1 MAANLLALA
10 YPQAGAFNIGTGQET
25 DILTIY
31 LKLQELM
38 GSPLGPVH
46 GPGKPGEQRRSVL
59 DSALARRE
67 LGWQPRVSLADGLA
81 QTVAAFRKMDS
92 HMETMI
98 EVQDL
103 TKYYGPQLAVSRL
116 DFQVAAGE
124 IVGFLGPNGAGKT
137 TTLKILAGFLAPSAG
152 TARINGYDCVTDS
165 LAVRRSLGYVPEN
178 VAIYPDLTVTQFLR
192 FAARAKGVAAKAETG
207 EVDRV
212 MAACGLEEVRGKL
225 VATLSKGFRQR
236 LGLAQALLNQPPL
249 LILDEPTIG
258 LDPSQIVE
266 IRQLI
271 KNLEGAHTVM
281 LSSHILPEVSQ
292 LCHRVI
298 IINRGQI
305 VASDTPENLSR
316 QLGQESRVLMTV
328 AGPTDQVAAALAA
341 VAGVNRVLSQG
352 EGKYLVEAGHGHEL
366 RPQLA
371 RMVVERGWQ
380 LLELKSQE
388 FTLEEVFINLVTEEE
403 S

>member
-1 MAANLLALA
+1 
-10 YPQAGAFNIGTGQET
+10 
-25 DILTIY
+25 
-31 LKLQELM
+31 
-38 GSPLGPVH
+38 
-46 GPGKPGEQRRSVL
+46 
-59 DSALARRE
+59 
-67 LGWQPRVSLADGLA
+67 
-81 QTVAAFRKMDS
+81 
-92 HMETMI
+92 MEMMI

-152 TARINGYDCVTDS
+152 TARINGHDCVTDS

-192 FAARAKGVAAKAETG
+192 FATRAKGVAAKAETG

-212 MAACGLEEVRGKL
+212 VAACGLEEVRGKL
-225 VATLSKGFRQR
+225 VAALSKGFRQR
-236 LGLAQALLNQPPL
+236 LGLAQALINQPPL

-298 IINRGQI
+298 IVDRGQI

-316 QLGQESRVLMTV
+316 QLGQGSRVLMTV
-328 AGPTDQVAAALAA
+328 AGPVDQVAAALTA
-341 VAGVNRVLSQG
+341 VAGVTRVLSQG
-352 EGKYLVEAGHGHEL
+352 EGKYLVEAD
-366 RPQLA
+366 
-371 RMVVERGWQ
+371 RGR
-380 LLELKSQE
+380 
-388 FTLEEVFINLVTEEE
+388 
-403 S
+403 

>member
-1 MAANLLALA
+1 M
-10 YPQAGAFNIGTGQET
+10 Q
-25 DILTIY
+25 
-31 LKLQELM
+31 
-38 GSPLGPVH
+38 
-46 GPGKPGEQRRSVL
+46 
-59 DSALARRE
+59 
-67 LGWQPRVSLADGLA
+67 
-81 QTVAAFRKMDS
+81 
-92 HMETMI
+92 TMI

-212 MAACGLEEVRGKL
+212 VAACGLDEVRGKL
-225 VATLSKGFRQR
+225 VAALSKGFRQR
-236 LGLAQALLNQPPL
+236 LGLAQALVNQPPL
-249 LILDEPTIG
+249 LIMDEPTIG

-316 QLGQESRVLMTV
+316 QLGQGSRVLMTV

-341 VAGVNRVLSQG
+341 VSGVNRVLSQG
-352 EGKYLVEAGHGHEL
+352 EGNYLVEAGHGVEL

-388 FTLEEVFINLVTEEE
+388 FTLEEVFINLVTEETTEDE

>member
-1 MAANLLALA
+1 
-10 YPQAGAFNIGTGQET
+10 
-25 DILTIY
+25 
-31 LKLQELM
+31 
-38 GSPLGPVH
+38 
-46 GPGKPGEQRRSVL
+46 
-59 DSALARRE
+59 
-67 LGWQPRVSLADGLA
+67 
-81 QTVAAFRKMDS
+81 
-92 HMETMI
+92 MI

-212 MAACGLEEVRGKL
+212 VAACGLEEVRGKL
-225 VATLSKGFRQR
+225 VAALSKGFRQR
-236 LGLAQALLNQPPL
+236 LGLAQALVNQPPL
-249 LILDEPTIG
+249 LIMDEPTIG

-316 QLGQESRVLMTV
+316 QLGQGSRVLMTV
-328 AGPTDQVAAALAA
+328 TGPDDQVTGALTA
-341 VAGVNRVLSQG
+341 VSGVNRVLSQG
-352 EGKYLVEAGHGHEL
+352 EGKYLVEADHGIEL

-388 FTLEEVFINLVTEEE
+388 FTLEEVFLN
-403 S
+403 

>member
-1 MAANLLALA
+1 
-10 YPQAGAFNIGTGQET
+10 
-25 DILTIY
+25 
-31 LKLQELM
+31 
-38 GSPLGPVH
+38 
-46 GPGKPGEQRRSVL
+46 
-59 DSALARRE
+59 
-67 LGWQPRVSLADGLA
+67 
-81 QTVAAFRKMDS
+81 
-92 HMETMI
+92 MEMMI

-178 VAIYPDLTVTQFLR
+178 VAIYPDLTVAQFLR

-212 MAACGLEEVRGKL
+212 MAACGLEGVRGKL
-225 VATLSKGFRQR
+225 VAALSKGFRQR
-236 LGLAQALLNQPPL
+236 LGLAQALINQPPL

-271 KNLEGAHTVM
+271 KNLEGGHTVM

-316 QLGQESRVLMTV
+316 QLGQEARVLMTV
-328 AGPTDQVAAALAA
+328 AGPVDQVESALAA

-352 EGKYLVEAGHGHEL
+352 EGKYLVETDHGQEL

>member
-1 MAANLLALA
+1 
-10 YPQAGAFNIGTGQET
+10 
-25 DILTIY
+25 
-31 LKLQELM
+31 
-38 GSPLGPVH
+38 
-46 GPGKPGEQRRSVL
+46 
-59 DSALARRE
+59 
-67 LGWQPRVSLADGLA
+67 
-81 QTVAAFRKMDS
+81 
-92 HMETMI
+92 METMI

-116 DFQVAAGE
+116 DFRVAAGE

-137 TTLKILAGFLAPSAG
+137 TTLKILAGFLAPTAG
-152 TARINGYDCVTDS
+152 SARINGYDCVTDS
-165 LAVRRSLGYVPEN
+165 LAVRCSLGYLPEN
-178 VAIYPDLTVTQFLR
+178 VAIYPDLTTAQFLR
-192 FAARAKGVAAKAETG
+192 FAARAKGVAAKDETG

-212 MAACGLEEVRGKL
+212 TAACGLEEVRGKL

-236 LGLAQALLNQPPL
+236 LGLAQALINQPPL

-271 KNLEGAHTVM
+271 KNLEGAHTVI

-316 QLGQESRVLMTV
+316 QLGHGSRVLMAV
-328 AGPTDQVAAALAA
+328 AGPVDRVEAALKA

-352 EGKYLVEAGHGHEL
+352 EGRYLVEADNGQEL

-371 RMVVERGWQ
+371 RVVVEGGWQ
-380 LLELKSQE
+380 LLELRSQE

>member
-1 MAANLLALA
+1 
-10 YPQAGAFNIGTGQET
+10 
-25 DILTIY
+25 
-31 LKLQELM
+31 
-38 GSPLGPVH
+38 
-46 GPGKPGEQRRSVL
+46 
-59 DSALARRE
+59 
-67 LGWQPRVSLADGLA
+67 
-81 QTVAAFRKMDS
+81 
-92 HMETMI
+92 MEMMI

-192 FAARAKGVAAKAETG
+192 FAARAKGVEAKAETG

-212 MAACGLEEVRGKL
+212 VAACGLAEVRGKL
-225 VATLSKGFRQR
+225 VAALSKGFRQR
-236 LGLAQALLNQPPL
+236 LGLAQALIGQPPL

-266 IRQLI
+266 IRQMI
-271 KNLEGAHTVM
+271 KNLEGDHTVM

-305 VASDTPENLSR
+305 VAGDTPENLSR
-316 QLGQESRVLMTV
+316 QLGHGSRVLITV
-328 AGPTDQVAAALAA
+328 AGPAPEVETALQK
-341 VAGVNRVLSQG
+341 VSGVNRVLSQG
-352 EGKYLVEAGHGHEL
+352 EGKYLVEADNGREL
-366 RPQLA
+366 RPELA

-388 FTLEEVFINLVTEEE
+388 FTLEEVFINLVTEETTEEE

>member
-1 MAANLLALA
+1 M
-10 YPQAGAFNIGTGQET
+10 
-25 DILTIY
+25 
-31 LKLQELM
+31 
-38 GSPLGPVH
+38 
-46 GPGKPGEQRRSVL
+46 
-59 DSALARRE
+59 
-67 LGWQPRVSLADGLA
+67 
-81 QTVAAFRKMDS
+81 
-92 HMETMI
+92 
-98 EVQDL
+98 
-103 TKYYGPQLAVSRL
+103 
-116 DFQVAAGE
+116 
-124 IVGFLGPNGAGKT
+124 
-137 TTLKILAGFLAPSAG
+137 
-152 TARINGYDCVTDS
+152 
-165 LAVRRSLGYVPEN
+165 RRSLGYVPEN

-212 MAACGLEEVRGKL
+212 VAACGLEEVRGKL
-225 VATLSKGFRQR
+225 VAALSKGFRQR
-236 LGLAQALLNQPPL
+236 LGLAQALVNQPPL
-249 LILDEPTIG
+249 LIMDEPTIG

-316 QLGQESRVLMTV
+316 QLGQGSRVLMTV
-328 AGPTDQVAAALAA
+328 AGPDDQVTAALTA
-341 VAGVNRVLSQG
+341 VSGVNRVLSQG
-352 EGKYLVEAGHGHEL
+352 EGKYLVEADHGVEL

-371 RMVVERGWQ
+371 RVVVERGWQ

-388 FTLEEVFINLVTEEE
+388 FTLEEVFINLVTEETTEEE

>member
-1 MAANLLALA
+1 
-10 YPQAGAFNIGTGQET
+10 
-25 DILTIY
+25 
-31 LKLQELM
+31 
-38 GSPLGPVH
+38 
-46 GPGKPGEQRRSVL
+46 
-59 DSALARRE
+59 
-67 LGWQPRVSLADGLA
+67 
-81 QTVAAFRKMDS
+81 
-92 HMETMI
+92 METMI
-98 EVQDL
+98 EVRDL
-103 TKYYGPQLAVSRL
+103 TKYYGPHLAVSHL

-165 LAVRRSLGYVPEN
+165 LPVRRSLGYLPEN
-178 VAIYPDLTVTQFLR
+178 VAVYPDLTVTQFLR
-192 FAARAKGVAAKAETG
+192 FAARAKGVEAKTETS
-207 EVDRV
+207 EIDRV
-212 MAACGLEEVRGKL
+212 AAACGLEEVRGKL
-225 VATLSKGFRQR
+225 VAALSKGFRQR
-236 LGLAQALLNQPPL
+236 LGLAQALLHQPPL

-316 QLGQESRVLMTV
+316 QLGHGSRVLLTV
-328 AGPTDQVAAALAA
+328 SGPPAQVEAALQQ

-352 EGKYLVEAGHGHEL
+352 EGKFVVEADSGREL
-366 RPQLA
+366 RPELA
-371 RMVVERGWQ
+371 RLVVAQGWE
-380 LLELKSQE
+380 LLELQAQE
-388 FTLEEVFINLVTEEE
+388 FTLEEVFLNLVTEEE